1 MNLWGN
7 WILDLSHWFTL
18 VAFSSTFK
26 KFPLKEA
33 WKIWL
38 QMIWSHLRYV
48 AIRHDCLTA
57 GKIAT
62 SHEGY
67 TQCLR
72 SILWHSYLNLLN
84 FGVKTIIEI
93 WSFSDKSCPRS
104 THCSHKTLST
114 WNPMFCKQLQMKCEE
129 VHHHRIM

>member
-1 MNLWGN
+1 MDVVFWLGQMNLWGN
-7 WILDLSHWFTL
+7 WILDLPHWFTL

-26 KFPLKEA
+26 TFPLKEA

-48 AIRHDCLTA
+48 SIRHDCLTA

-62 SHEGY
+62 SYEGY

-84 FGVKTIIEI
+84 FGVKTMIEI

-104 THCSHKTLST
+104 THCSHKMLST
-114 WNPMFCKQLQMKCEE
+114 WNPMFCKQLQM
-129 VHHHRIM
+129 